1 MGLIRTL
8 SPVVASQIAAGEVIQ
23 RPASVVKELVEN
35 AIDAGSTKV
44 ELVVKDA
51 GRTLL
56 QVTDDGC
63 GMDPEDA
70 LQCFARHATSKITS
84 ADDLY
89 SLHTKGFR
97 GEALAS
103 IASIAHVELH
113 TRTESSELGTHL
125 LMEGAECK
133 LNEACSCAKGTT
145 FRVRNLFFNVPAR
158 RNFLKSDN
166 VEFSHILDEFL
177 RIVLATPDVAF
188 TLYHNDKQIYDLP
201 KSGLKQRIINV
212 YGKSYNEKLLPL
224 QQESQIVRMEGFLGK
239 PAAARKTKG
248 EQFLFVNGRYFR
260 HSYFHHAI
268 TSALEEVLPSDH
280 HPTYFIYFEIDP
292 SKIDVNVH
300 PTKIEVKFQEEK
312 LIYPFLRAAVRH
324 TVGMFNI
331 SSNIDFENVSPLD
344 FSMVPSGGTPKPPGI
359 SYNPQYNPFEPKTFA
374 KSAPKPYEEKPSPF
388 RTQVSDSWQQIYET
402 LQENTVQAA
411 EESEVQLALPVT
423 ENTEGEA
430 AATSSY
436 PPVFQLENA
445 YIVTQDASG
454 LLLIDQEAASERV
467 LYERFVRQMDRKEPS
482 PVQQLLFPESVSL
495 SPQDAETVK
504 DLLKE
509 FKGMGFDMEP
519 FGRHVMVVRGVPA
532 DLLEQPIQKIFE
544 QLLEAYKCNQVS
556 MKWGRRNN
564 LAGSMA
570 RTMSV
575 KKGKPLT
582 AVEMQ
587 EIVRQLA
594 LCETPAVAPGGAK
607 VFVRFAP
614 AEIQKLFNEGR
625 KV

>member
-1 MGLIRTL
+1 ML
-8 SPVVASQIAAGEVIQ
+8 SPVVASQIAAGEVVQ

-35 AIDAGSTKV
+35 AVDAGATKV
-44 ELVVKDA
+44 DLVVKDA
-51 GRTLL
+51 GRTLI

-63 GMDPEDA
+63 GMDTDDA
-70 LQCFARHATSKITS
+70 QHCFARHATSKISS
-84 ADDLY
+84 ADDLFR
-89 SLHTKGFR
+89 LQTKGFR

-113 TRTESSELGTHL
+113 TRPADSELGTHL

-133 LNEACSCAKGTT
+133 LNESCSCAKGTT

-177 RIVLATPDVAF
+177 RIVLATPEVAF

-224 QQESQIVRMEGFLGK
+224 QQESQIVRMEGFIGK
-239 PAAARKTKG
+239 PEAARKTKG
-248 EQFLFVNGRYFR
+248 EQFLFVNRRYFR
-260 HSYFHHAI
+260 HPYFHHAI
-268 TSALEEVLPSDH
+268 TSALEEVLPAEH

-292 SKIDVNVH
+292 SKIDVNIH

-331 SSNIDFENVSPLD
+331 SSNIDFDNVSPLD
-344 FSMVPSGGTPKPPGI
+344 FSMVPTGGVPKQPGI
-359 SYNPQYNPFEPKTFA
+359 SYNPNYNPFDPKTYA

-388 RTQVSDSWQQIYET
+388 RPQVSDAWQQIYET
-402 LQENTVQAA
+402 LKENTTQA
-411 EESEVQLALPVT
+411 EEAEEVQLALPGT
-423 ENTEGEA
+423 ENPDENPEQNLA
-430 AATSSY
+430 QPSL
-436 PPVFQLENA
+436 FQWENA
-445 YIVTQDASG
+445 YIVTCGASG

-467 LYERFVRQMDRKEPS
+467 LYERFLRQMERKEPA
-482 PVQQLLFPESVSL
+482 PVQQLLFPESVNL

-519 FGRHVMVVRGVPA
+519 FGRHVLVVRGVPA
-532 DLLEQPIQKIFE
+532 DLLDQPVQQVLEQMM
-544 QLLEAYKCNQVS
+544 EAYKCNLVS
-556 MKWGRRNN
+556 MKWGRKNN
-564 LAGSMA
+564 LACSMA
-570 RTMSV
+570 RTMCV
-575 KKGKPLT
+575 KKGKVLSSI
-582 AVEMQ
+582 EMQ
-587 EIVRQLA
+587 EIVRQLS
-594 LCETPAVAPGGAK
+594 LCGTPAVSPSGGK
-607 VFVRFAP
+607 VFLQFSP
-614 AEIQKLFNEGR
+614 AEVQKLFNER
-625 KV
+625 QKI